1 LANRCAVYLK
11 FEVLADNDL
20 APVPKENV
28 IPEVSGLRLGY
39 DRIR

>member
-1 LANRCAVYLK
+1 MANRCAVYFK

-20 APVPKENV
+20 PPVPKEEV
-28 IPEVSGLRLGY
+28 LPEVSGLRLGY